1 MVQEHNSKRFTPLD
15 RLGQCRVRHSVIPSF
30 LWAYG
35 YMYGCRAS
43 KGL

>member
-1 MVQEHNSKRFTPLD
+1 MVQEHNSKRLLLLIGWVNVVFP
-15 RLGQCRVRHSVIPSF
+15 SVIPSF